1 MIFKDYYRI
10 LELETSKVTLEQ
22 IKNSYRDLAKKYHPD
37 VNNDSK
43 MAEERF
49 KDLNEAYR
57 ILSNTSSKR
66 KYDRIWNSNVGRKK
80 KASQKEQDAKFTD
93 FFNMFFGNPENT
105 KKEERNE
112 SGQAPIKGENINTE
126 ITATIPEVF
135 YGREKN
141 IILKSI
147 DGKDKSLKI
156 KIPEGIRNNEKIRLI
171 GQGKKGKNGGKNGD
185 LFITI
190 KIQNTEMFSL
200 DGINI
205 KTNLYISPWE
215 AALNKKV
222 NLQGIDE
229 ELTIKLP
236 EGIQN
241 GEKIVIKGKGYKD
254 GKGGRGDLIAETKI
268 MIPTTISKEEESLY
282 KKLEEI
288 SKFNPRQIVNRNT
301 KKIVFY
307 VFLKYAYLDLLYK

>member
-1 MIFKDYYRI
+1 MVFKDYYRI
-10 LELETSKVTLEQ
+10 LELESNRVTIDQ
-22 IKNSYRDLAKKYHPD
+22 IKNAYRDLAKKYHPD
-37 VNNDSK
+37 VNKNSPD
-43 MAEERF
+43 AEERF
-49 KDLNEAYR
+49 KDLNEAYK
-57 ILSNTSSKR
+57 ILSNSTSKR
-66 KYDRIWNSNVGRKK
+66 KYDRIWNYNIGRKR
-80 KASQKEQDAKFTD
+80 KATKKEQDAKFSD
-93 FFNMFFGNPENT
+93 FFNVFFGNTEEENHT
-105 KKEERNE
+105 TEPKEHR
-112 SGQAPIKGENINTE
+112 PIKGENINTE
-126 ITATIPEVF
+126 ISVSIPEVF

-147 DGKDKSLKI
+147 DGNNKNFTI

-190 KIQNTEMFSL
+190 KIQDTDRFKL

-205 KTNLYISPWE
+205 KTYLYISPWE

-229 ELTIKLP
+229 EITIKLP

-241 GEKIVIKGKGYKD
+241 GEKIIIKGKGYKD
-254 GKGGRGDLIAETKI
+254 GNGGRGDLIAETKI
-268 MIPTTISKEEESLY
+268 MIPTTISKEEEKLY

-288 SKFNPRQIVNRNT
+288 SKFDPRQITNI
-301 KKIVFY
+301 K
-307 VFLKYAYLDLLYK
+307 